1 MGAIQRA
8 CKLSIR
14 QYITDGDGQMGN
26 YSIGGCP
33 CTPAVLAK
41 WALRECLRDGDNDMK
56 PFPSTSP
63 TGV

>member
-1 MGAIQRA
+1 
-8 CKLSIR
+8 
-14 QYITDGDGQMGN
+14 MGN

-63 TGV
+63 TEV